1 MSCPEVSRHD
11 LVCIVALTPVAHAVG
26 RIHRVVAAMDIGVA
40 VHARQTLC
48 FANGRTG
55 VPVIDGC
62 GVADGGA
69 GSILGHVAIASNA
82 WNVA

>member
-1 MSCPEVSRHD
+1 
-11 LVCIVALTPVAHAVG
+11 
-26 RIHRVVAAMDIGVA
+26 MDIGVA

-48 FANGRTG
+48 FANGGTG

-69 GSILGHVAIASNA
+69 GSILGHVAVASNA